1 MPGVDRQYG
10 HDDRPEDSKSKTFWS
25 RLIRSRPASA
35 APDERT
41 PLLPDSPTSVDSVA
55 IAKQRHSGPR
65 LIEPIYLVYTS
76 AFLLFMTY
84 SFTQSSLTYSFR
96 VFTCD
101 AYYEEEGHEWDG
113 VGDRCD
119 AGPVLNRVAKS
130 VSLMGALITGSMFFN
145 LFLTTWFIDRFGI
158 KAALFQQT
166 IWGAFRNLC
175 QIYAISIGG
184 SKGIWIIQFTQLFN
198 LLGGAGGSQL
208 AANAYIDALSSEEE
222 RTGNFGRISG
232 VFMLGSGI
240 GSTIGG
246 LAEQWGGL
254 IRPFQ
259 CAFFLLVFCTV
270 YGFLFLPYIPP
281 AHGIRKPVSGSDS
294 GDEEE
299 SEVKRPSM
307 LAPLA
312 VFIPRTVTI
321 TTPEGSTTTKKD
333 YNVFLLGVGTFVS
346 VLATWYV
353 QTALQLISQ
362 NVFGF
367 KPDASGFMI
376 TTTQLTRAFFLTVFF
391 PRIIRWGRRWVASS
405 DSAPPS
411 ETPTP
416 RPSSPVPAAEHHVP
430 PAAAT
435 RRRSSAALHSGFKRI
450 PEHSGHP
457 EHPELLEQAEL
468 PDPIT
473 GEPHVELELPD
484 LPPTETKRLASAF
497 DLYFLRGSILLDSI
511 LTGAVTFATERWH
524 LYAAAFI
531 LPFASGTSPAARG
544 VIMDFVGND
553 LRAEVLSGIALIEKI
568 AQVVTISLFG
578 VVLPLLADIERPM
591 WIFAVDAAVA
601 VVAWFILIPVQ
612 TPKRVQLGGGASA

>member
-1 MPGVDRQYG
+1 
-10 HDDRPEDSKSKTFWS
+10 
-25 RLIRSRPASA
+25 
-35 APDERT
+35 
-41 PLLPDSPTSVDSVA
+41 
-55 IAKQRHSGPR
+55 
-65 LIEPIYLVYTS
+65 
-76 AFLLFMTY
+76 MTY
-84 SFTQSSLTYSFR
+84 SFTQASLTYSFR

-101 AYYEEEGHEWDG
+101 AYYEEEGHEWNG

-184 SKGIWIIQFTQLFN
+184 SRGIWIIQFTQLFN
-198 LLGGAGGSQL
+198 LIGGAGGSQL

-232 VFMLGSGI
+232 VFMLGAGI

-270 YGFLFLPYIPP
+270 YGFLFLPYVPP
-281 AHGIRKPVSGSDS
+281 AHGASKT
-294 GDEEE
+294 
-299 SEVKRPSM
+299 KRPGM

-333 YNVFLLGVGTFVS
+333 YNVFLLGLGTFVS

-376 TTTQLTRAFFLTVFF
+376 TTTQLTRAFFLTVCF
-391 PRIIRWGRRWVASS
+391 PRIIRWGRRWVASA

-416 RPSSPVPAAEHHVP
+416 RPSSPVPAAEHH
-430 PAAAT
+430 
-435 RRRSSAALHSGFKRI
+435 
-450 PEHSGHP
+450 
-457 EHPELLEQAEL
+457 HPELLEQAEI

-473 GEPHVELELPD
+473 GEPHVELELPAVEAAD
-484 LPPTETKRLASAF
+484 SKRLASAF
-497 DLYFLRGSILLDSI
+497 DLYFLRGSILLDSL
-511 LTGAVTFATERWH
+511 LTGSVTFATERWH

-568 AQVVTISLFG
+568 AQVVTISMFG
-578 VVLPLLADIERPM
+578 VVLPILADIERPM

-601 VVAWFILIPVQ
+601 VVAWLILLPVQ
-612 TPKRVQLGGGASA
+612 TPKKVQLRGAGSA

>member
-1 MPGVDRQYG
+1 
-10 HDDRPEDSKSKTFWS
+10 
-25 RLIRSRPASA
+25 
-35 APDERT
+35 
-41 PLLPDSPTSVDSVA
+41 
-55 IAKQRHSGPR
+55 
-65 LIEPIYLVYTS
+65 
-76 AFLLFMTY
+76 
-84 SFTQSSLTYSFR
+84 
-96 VFTCD
+96 
-101 AYYEEEGHEWDG
+101 
-113 VGDRCD
+113 
-119 AGPVLNRVAKS
+119 
-130 VSLMGALITGSMFFN
+130 MFFN

-184 SKGIWIIQFTQLFN
+184 SRGIWIIQATQLFN
-198 LLGGAGGSQL
+198 LIGGAGGSQL

-232 VFMLGSGI
+232 VFMLGAGI

-281 AHGIRKPVSGSDS
+281 AHGTPKAVSTDGEGD
-294 GDEEE
+294 DEEQQPE
-299 SEVKRPSM
+299 TKRPGM

-312 VFIPRTVTI
+312 VFIPRKLTI
-321 TTPEGSTTTKKD
+321 TTPEGSTTTKTD
-333 YNVFLLGVGTFVS
+333 YNVFLLGLGTFVS

-376 TTTQLTRAFFLTVFF
+376 TTTQLTRAFFLTVCF

-416 RPSSPVPAAEHHVP
+416 RPSSPVPAPEHHVP
-430 PAAAT
+430 PAAIT
-435 RRRSSAALHSGFKRI
+435 RRRSSTTLHSGFKRI
-450 PEHSGHP
+450 RRPSGLD
-457 EHPELLEQAEL
+457 EHPELLEQAEI

-473 GEPHVELELPD
+473 GEPHVELELPEVV
-484 LPPTETKRLASAF
+484 PENNKRLASAF
-497 DLYFLRGSILLDSI
+497 DLYFLRGSILLDSL

-568 AQVVTISLFG
+568 
-578 VVLPLLADIERPM
+578 
-591 WIFAVDAAVA
+591 
-601 VVAWFILIPVQ
+601 
-612 TPKRVQLGGGASA
+612 GA